1 MKPGSS
7 DQPGWSTVGHGFIL
21 AGSLMPLSIV
31 DGGILLKWTLVERGY
46 PEPKAEAVVRKAALA
61 VAVGA
66 ATAGMVA
73 ARRRRWFHSLA
84 FFAVALVGLGGSAE
98 EVR

>member
-1 MKPGSS
+1 
-7 DQPGWSTVGHGFIL
+7 
-21 AGSLMPLSIV
+21 
-31 DGGILLKWTLVERGY
+31 
-46 PEPKAEAVVRKAALA
+46 